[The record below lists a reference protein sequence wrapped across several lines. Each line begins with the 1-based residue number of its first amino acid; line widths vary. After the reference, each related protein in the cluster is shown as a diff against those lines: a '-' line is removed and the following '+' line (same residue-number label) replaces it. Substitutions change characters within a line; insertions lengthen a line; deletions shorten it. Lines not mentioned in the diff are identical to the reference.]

1 MAGLDD
7 MENRD
12 FLGSGRGAFGSGK
25 LPLQHYLLI
34 LLHRK
39 WLVLAISLSVSVGS
53 AVFTFYLPDIYKAET
68 VVLIDPQQV
77 PERYVE
83 SSVTSDV
90 RNRLGSLSQQI
101 LSATRLQRI
110 IDRFNLYAAERKE
123 KPPEAII
130 ELMRSH
136 IELTTNFAGRENA
149 QREDSSGLDP
159 RRADL
164 QAFGIVYSGRDPRI
178 VAQVT
183 NELASLFIEENLKAR
198 ERMAIGTN
206 QFIESQLGETR
217 KALEKHEA
225 SIRDFKSRYFGELPD
240 QQPVNMQVLDQLQR
254 QLQDVNNALEQQ
266 EDQKTYLLTLLKENS
281 ATTKLPNLSQEE
293 IELPALQARYSEQH
307 PDVQRTKR
315 IIEEQQRARE
325 EDEARARQEA
335 AATNLA
341 DLAET
346 VPSTR
351 TFAAVV
357 QLKTVE
363 DQIARRTNE
372 RARAM
377 EDIAVYKARVEMGP
391 RREQQLSD
399 LERDYK
405 TARDYYGKLLE
416 KKLSAETGTELE
428 LRQMGEQFSILDPA
442 LVPKV
447 PSAPNRPLYIALGL
461 LAGMILGPLLVLGP
475 EILGFGITI
484 TSPEQLA
491 TVAGVALLGVVSV
504 VRTQRE
510 QRRRRWKLVG
520 TSAGVVVLVLVG
532 VLLLYHF
539 QFRIL

>member
-1 MAGLDD
+1 
-7 MENRD
+7 
-12 FLGSGRGAFGSGK
+12 
-25 LPLQHYLLI
+25 
-34 LLHRK
+34 
-39 WLVLAISLSVSVGS
+39 
-53 AVFTFYLPDIYKAET
+53 
-68 VVLIDPQQV
+68 
-77 PERYVE
+77 
-83 SSVTSDV
+83 
-90 RNRLGSLSQQI
+90 
-101 LSATRLQRI
+101 
-110 IDRFNLYAAERKE
+110 
-123 KPPEAII
+123 
-130 ELMRSH
+130 
-136 IELTTNFAGRENA
+136 
-149 QREDSSGLDP
+149 
-159 RRADL
+159 
-164 QAFGIVYSGRDPRI
+164 
-178 VAQVT
+178 
-183 NELASLFIEENLKAR
+183 
-198 ERMAIGTN
+198 
-206 QFIESQLGETR
+206 
-217 KALEKHEA
+217 
-225 SIRDFKSRYFGELPD
+225 
-240 QQPVNMQVLDQLQR
+240 
-254 QLQDVNNALEQQ
+254 LQDVNNALEQQ

-461 LAGMILGPLLVLGP
+461 LAGMILGPLLVLAS

-484 TSPEQLA
+484 TSPEQMA
-491 TVAGVALLGVVSV
+491 TVAGVALIGVVSV
-504 VRTQRE
+504 LRTQRE

-520 TSAGVVVLVLVG
+520 TSAGVIVLVLAG
-532 VLLLYHF
+532 ALLLYHF